1 MSTDAMF
8 SLNEL
13 VSAAEEAMADWPA
26 PTNRQIRAMPDVRTL
41 RYYTHLGLLDR
52 PMAFKGRTA
61 LYGRRHLL
69 QVLAIKRLQFR
80 GLSLQQIQEDLYGT
94 GTGQLEKVVGCALP
108 SAQAVEEEAVEA
120 SGPRS
125 AEFWNEPVAPIVH
138 EDRAAAFSIEPQRVT
153 QLQIA
158 PGTTLVLPVEHL
170 SEEAFAELPAAIAP
184 LQKWLAKHARR
195 QGIKPSEKEQESGND

>member
-1 MSTDAMF
+1 MSNDAMF

-13 VSAAEEAMADWPA
+13 VSAAKETMADWPA

-80 GLSLQQIQEDLYGT
+80 GRSLQQIQGDLYGT
-94 GTGQLEKVVGCALP
+94 DTGQLEKVVGGALP
-108 SAQAVEEEAVEA
+108 CAPAVGREAVEIG
-120 SGPRS
+120 GPRS
-125 AEFWNEPVAPIVH
+125 AEFWNEPVAPIVP
-138 EDRAAAFSIEPQRVT
+138 EDRAATFFIEPQRVT

-158 PGTTLVLPVEHL
+158 PGTNLVLPVEHL
-170 SEEAFAELPAAIAP
+170 SEEAFAELPAALLP
-184 LQKWLAKHARR
+184 LKEWLAKHAKRKGTGER
-195 QGIKPSEKEQESGND
+195 Q